1 MRSRTAPRKAAPATY
16 SRSSVMLRG
25 GSVPLIAQSTA
36 TQLRPPEPV
45 DDVMSSAMSEHEP
58 ILVAPRK
65 TVEGTSGSSGTSS
78 VVADELT
85 GSQHEQSLC
94 SQKGVSLSLSAVMRS
109 PGTQLFAVPEAVT
122 PSDDYES
129 EAFDDYETPS
139 K

>member
-1 MRSRTAPRKAAPATY
+1 M
-16 SRSSVMLRG
+16 SV
-25 GSVPLIAQSTA
+25 
-36 TQLRPPEPV
+36 
-45 DDVMSSAMSEHEP
+45 AMSEHEP

-109 PGTQLFAVPEAVT
+109 RRAAQRVVELTVSSASLVHTHVAADATGKSSSSSHGKLVP
-122 PSDDYES
+122 P
-129 EAFDDYETPS
+129 
-139 K
+139 